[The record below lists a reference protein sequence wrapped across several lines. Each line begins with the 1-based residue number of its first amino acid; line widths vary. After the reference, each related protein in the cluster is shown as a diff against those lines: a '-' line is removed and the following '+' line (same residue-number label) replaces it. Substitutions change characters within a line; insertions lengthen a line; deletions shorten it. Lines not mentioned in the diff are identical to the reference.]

1 MSRSKQSVEES
12 IINWFNDAPQASVDI
27 VFKLATGIVR
37 RRFAV
42 TKVKSVN
49 KKANKV
55 ASSVASKKSHVEESV
70 SQE

>member
-1 MSRSKQSVEES
+1 MSRTKQSVEES

-42 TKVKSVN
+42 TKPKSVN

-55 ASSVASKKSHVEESV
+55 ALPAKKSHVEESV